1 MEQNHQK
8 NVKIKFENLTR
19 LSSYF
24 DRSSSIRFQ
33 QDMARY
39 FEYNFAMPSW
49 EKVRMLTAETFVEE
63 KNSKAPII
71 IRINHTHLSKNVK
84 ASLSL
89 KENKNLKQ
97 ALYCCSI
104 SNIRVSVTF
113 TESKNVAAKSS
124 PNYKNMA
131 NSIIKR

>member
-1 MEQNHQK
+1 M
-8 NVKIKFENLTR
+8 R
-19 LSSYF
+19 
-24 DRSSSIRFQ
+24 R
-33 QDMARY
+33 
-39 FEYNFAMPSW
+39 W

-63 KNSKAPII
+63 KDSKAPII

-104 SNIRVSVTF
+104 SNIRVCVILHNP
-113 TESKNVAAKSS
+113 KMLWQN
-124 PNYKNMA
+124 PLQ
-131 NSIIKR
+131 IIKIWPIVS